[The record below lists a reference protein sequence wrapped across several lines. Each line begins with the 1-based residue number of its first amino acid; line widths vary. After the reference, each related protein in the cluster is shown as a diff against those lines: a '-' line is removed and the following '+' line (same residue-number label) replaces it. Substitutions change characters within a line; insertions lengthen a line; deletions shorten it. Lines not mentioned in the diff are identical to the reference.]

1 VRFLVSRTIC
11 AKASSGSSPT
21 PSHASTQCSRIS
33 LTSAFDAE
41 SCAPLRTCFSS
52 CRRAARGL
60 PSTAVPVPFA
70 SSPSD
75 GPGDPGPPQRDP
87 PCPLTRVFRLG
98 RAASPGPLGGSD
110 TERRTPRRSTTMVE
124 SKNDRC
130 VKAPLV
136 ADRGDLLGTPRRRF
150 WATAHSRQ
158 RRTGSRSSLG
168 CTPTQPSSA
177 LSSPMQEARST
188 VGYPRTR
195 FGPTGSSTG
204 SRA

>member
-1 VRFLVSRTIC
+1 
-11 AKASSGSSPT
+11 
-21 PSHASTQCSRIS
+21 
-33 LTSAFDAE
+33 
-41 SCAPLRTCFSS
+41 
-52 CRRAARGL
+52 
-60 PSTAVPVPFA
+60 
-70 SSPSD
+70 
-75 GPGDPGPPQRDP
+75 
-87 PCPLTRVFRLG
+87 
-98 RAASPGPLGGSD
+98 
-110 TERRTPRRSTTMVE
+110 MVE